1 MALFKIHKGLIADLE
16 KQPKKEGYAYVAKI
30 DNETAG
36 FYVDYDDNTRLQVGK
51 LYGVVTNSENG
62 LVPKFNAVSGTIDS
76 SSTDWVLTNN
86 NGSLG
91 WYKLPANAFKNDN
104 TNTTYTL
111 SGAASGNTWVTTLTP
126 SSGTATKSTVPAAS
140 TTAAGLMTPD
150 MVTKLN
156 GIAAGATANTGDIT
170 GVTAGNGLTGG
181 ATSGNATLS
190 ANLGAGLVFDDNKKI
205 AVNTTYSPAGKNYAV
220 KTDTNGALYVS
231 VPWVN
236 TDTDTHYTTK
246 IFTGASGTAQNDGTA
261 TSNPYIKIADAVN
274 GTDTYRNQI
283 QVKGSGATTVKA
295 QSGVITISTPVQNVF
310 TGASASANGTQGLVP
325 QPTKGQEGYYLR
337 GDGVWF
343 NLTGLDESVQNTFG
357 ALQKAWKEA
366 DTSLKNT
373 LTTLI
378 NGKAQTNHASAN
390 TTYGVST
397 DSLYGHAMASGTTP
411 LASAA
416 TAAVGSETA
425 KFARGDHVHPLT
437 VANSWSG
444 GVTAGPKLK
453 TTING
458 VAGTAVAIPKATA
471 SVSGVVIVGDQT
483 FGGIKRFS
491 QTDVNA
497 TYHLGSFYDYDKG
510 CLIDIGPAKGST
522 MVAIHITGNSWIDS
536 AVPINSLYQVYDY
549 ESGTIMNY
557 SGISIGQDLGA
568 IKVYRYN
575 NRLFA
580 HVKQA
585 NTFST
590 LNITLYTNKIGLTP
604 TVTNAAAPTSGMTD
618 LVTITPSRPPL
629 ANSGV
634 TAGNYGPSV
643 GDSLTAVK
651 SFTVPYLTVD
661 DKGRVTAASNKSF
674 SFVTPT
680 SGSWFNN
687 GFVRVGTDG
696 VAEYGRYID
705 FHVTSASTNDYDV
718 RIDAGTGAKKNTLY
732 LPDVT
737 GQFVTHTND
746 TATGGADR
754 PIYIAASGAATAT
767 TYRMAGTNTTATTA
781 LSILEDLPTGIWY
794 VNNTNGVADFAQSD
808 GVCIANQYNSSWIS
822 EIYQDYRTGQLAVRG
837 KNNGA
842 WQTWRK
848 ILDTINYS
856 ATLDTR
862 YVTLTTAQTI
872 SGVKTFTAIPQFKTT
887 NYTSTPLAIYDD
899 GTDYGHTLLLGA
911 GGTTYIGAGEAAST
925 LYNTKLKIK
934 SSEHLI
940 LGADSNIQFYPGAD
954 NATTTNGITLDSS
967 KAFYPQ
973 TNNTGSVGT
982 NSYKWNAMYATTFN
996 GDLNGH
1002 ANSATKIKM
1011 ASTGIDS
1018 TATTDGLLEAGIVRF
1033 DTVKATG
1040 TTINNDGILLTM
1052 GWSATYGAQVW
1063 FDDGSSPAT
1072 MSFRNRNSTS
1082 WNPWVRV
1089 LTDNNYTQYAADRT
1103 AITNITRSGTTFTA
1117 TRANGTTFTFTQ
1129 QDNNTTYT
1137 AGTGLTLANNQFYV
1151 TSANVSTMMNLLG
1164 EGTSP
1169 AQLDDYLIAQYAG
1182 GGTTTTTYHRR
1193 KVRNIVNAANVK
1205 AALSVTTGTTKYLRE
1220 DGSWDYIVV
1229 PTSQPSS
1236 LRAGM
1241 MWVTA

>member
-205 AVNTTYSPAGKNYAV
+205 AVNTTYSPAGKNYAI

-295 QSGVITISTPVQNVF
+295 QGGVITISTPVQNVF

-522 MVAIHITGNSWIDS
+522 MVAIHITGNSYTSSD
-536 AVPINSLYQVYDY
+536 VPINSLYQVYDY
-549 ESGTIMNY
+549 GSGTTMNY
-557 SGISIGQDLGA
+557 SGMSIGQDLGDM
-568 IKVYRYN
+568 KVYRYN
-575 NRLFA
+575 DRLYA
-580 HVKQA
+580 YIKQA

-590 LNITLYTNKIGLTP
+590 LNITLYTNKTGLTP
-604 TVTNAAAPTSGMTD
+604 TVTNAAAPTSGYTD

-634 TAGNYGPSV
+634 TAGSYGPSANASPAHGGTFSVPYITFDAKGRATAASTKTITLPTYTIGNATITIKAGTGLKTGGSFTTNQTSAGTITLDHSNSITAGSV
-643 GDSLTAVK
+643 GTAQSPSHGGTFAIPKITYDAQGHITAATTVNITLPADNDTKVTAVGNHYTPAANTA
-651 SFTVPYLTVD
+651 SELTVD
-661 DKGRVTAASNKSF
+661 ASSTTAATWNS
-674 SFVTPT
+674 T
-680 SGSWFNN
+680 S
-687 GFVRVGTDG
+687 
-696 VAEYGRYID
+696 
-705 FHVTSASTNDYDV
+705 
-718 RIDAGTGAKKNTLY
+718 L
-732 LPDVT
+732 VT
-737 GQFVTHTND
+737 GVNIQRDAKGHVVGVTVDSIKMPANPNTDTNYYHT
-746 TATGGADR
+746 
-754 PIYIAASGAATAT
+754 PS
-767 TYRMAGTNTTATTA
+767 
-781 LSILEDLPTGIWY
+781 
-794 VNNTNGVADFAQSD
+794 
-808 GVCIANQYNSSWIS
+808 
-822 EIYQDYRTGQLAVRG
+822 
-837 KNNGA
+837 
-842 WQTWRK
+842 
-848 ILDTINYS
+848 
-856 ATLDTR
+856 
-862 YVTLTTAQTI
+862 
-872 SGVKTFTAIPQFKTT
+872 
-887 NYTSTPLAIYDD
+887 YTSTP
-899 GTDYGHTLLLGA
+899 
-911 GGTTYIGAGEAAST
+911 S
-925 LYNTKLKIK
+925 
-934 SSEHLI
+934 
-940 LGADSNIQFYPGAD
+940 
-954 NATTTNGITLDSS
+954 ATTTGGSSTNIKIGTSNNSS
-967 KAFYPQ
+967 KLADLYVP
-973 TNNTGSVGT
+973 TATGSTPGVT
-982 NSYKWNAMYATTFN
+982 IVYPA
-996 GDLNGH
+996 
-1002 ANSATKIKM
+1002 
-1011 ASTGIDS
+1011 ASC
-1018 TATTDGLLEAGIVRF
+1018 
-1033 DTVKATG
+1033 
-1040 TTINNDGILLTM
+1040 
-1052 GWSATYGAQVW
+1052 
-1063 FDDGSSPAT
+1063 
-1072 MSFRNRNSTS
+1072 
-1082 WNPWVRV
+1082 
-1089 LTDNNYTQYAADRT
+1089 
-1103 AITNITRSGTTFTA
+1103 TTFTSDNGTVTPA
-1117 TRANGTTFTFTQ
+1117 AVKKSFSLFDAYPTTWTWANG
-1129 QDNNTTYT
+1129 NSAGPT
-1137 AGTGLTLANNQFYV
+1137 ASLTGVNMTA
-1151 TSANVSTMMNLLG
+1151 VSIG
-1164 EGTSP
+1164 AIP
-1169 AQLDDYLIAQYAG
+1169 AASSSISG
-1182 GGTTTTTYHRR
+1182 
-1193 KVRNIVNAANVK
+1193 I
-1205 AALSVTTGTTKYLRE
+1205 VTTGTQSFAGRKTFAH
-1220 DGSWDYIVV
+1220 IVI
-1229 PTSQPSS
+1229 PTSQPSN
-1236 LRAGM
+1236 LVAGSI
-1241 MWVTA
+1241 WVST